1 MLLGQPG
8 ARGVKNGLTDLCKK
22 ADNNT
27 WARQWA
33 NTEE

>member
-8 ARGVKNGLTDLCKK
+8 ARGVKNVLTDLCKK
-22 ADNNT
+22 ADNT